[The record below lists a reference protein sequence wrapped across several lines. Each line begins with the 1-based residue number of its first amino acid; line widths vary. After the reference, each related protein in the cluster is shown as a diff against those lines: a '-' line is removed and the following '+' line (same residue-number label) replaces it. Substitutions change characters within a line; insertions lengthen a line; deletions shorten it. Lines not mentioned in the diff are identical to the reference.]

1 MKEGCRRGSR
11 HDVLSQRG
19 QLSEIDDVPH
29 EVSDEEILAHGVTLN
44 KSDDVHACYML
55 RRFRTTQLLSKLIRG
70 AHQMGYVPEECNPN
84 T

>member
-44 KSDDVHACYML
+44 KSDDVHA
-55 RRFRTTQLLSKLIRG
+55 
-70 AHQMGYVPEECNPN
+70 
-84 T
+84 